1 MMMCADVINNG
12 NYVRRRVTEIE
23 LPHIEVS
30 STTGQIKIMRKPYAG
45 MKELKR
51 KPSFAPSGLIN
62 LVRKLWRADA

>member
-1 MMMCADVINNG
+1 MCADVINNSA

-30 STTGQIKIMRKPYAG
+30 TTTGQIKIMRKPYAG

-51 KPSFAPSGLIN
+51 KPASPLAGLIN
-62 LVRKLWRADA
+62 QMRKLWRGDV